1 MRKSPLRTREHAT
14 ASKGSGRK
22 PHNQKSRKFQPAK
35 NSGVPTLANE
45 EPDSDPEDDS
55 EDKEDADVESEE
67 PDSDPED
74 DLESKPD
81 EDCSSGTM
89 LRHRKQQGGRYIRK
103 KNVVQRTSSAKQVD
117 IEKSPPVKEVKFL
130 APAELG
136 AQKAFR
142 SDTPTEDYILSF
154 GLSKVGFDEK
164 RQRRVSRHL
173 SIRRFN
179 AFYGVPPV
187 TVRAIF
193 NDLKA
198 DCPSATLHYLLLALN
213 WLKLYST
220 EPVLSGRWKH
230 CDEHIRKMTK
240 EYARMMQSLM
250 ETKITFDGF
259 DPKEIYWISVDTVSF
274 RTQEFRL
281 DPSAD
286 WYDFKSNSSGLKY
299 EFACALRRPEIVWV
313 NGPKPC
319 GLAADSTMFRGGKK
333 DDDEGDLDTTALYHM
348 LPKGKKAIG
357 DSGYEGMPEKV
368 TITRDGQSKDLK
380 QFLGRAKNRQES
392 LHTRLKSFNCLYH
405 RFRHGKSTQN
415 KMELHKMCV
424 EAVCVI
430 VQYDMENGSPI
441 FDL

>member
-1 MRKSPLRTREHAT
+1 MRKSPLPTREHAT

-22 PHNQKSRKFQPAK
+22 PHDQKSQKFQPAK
-35 NSGVPTLANE
+35 NRGVPTLANE
-45 EPDSDPEDDS
+45 EPDSESDSEDDS
-55 EDKEDADVESEE
+55 EDKEDADV
-67 PDSDPED
+67 
-74 DLESKPD
+74 ESKPD

-103 KNVVQRTSSAKQVD
+103 KNVVQRTRSAKQVD
-117 IEKSPPVKEVKFL
+117 IEKSPPT
-130 APAELG
+130 ELG

-198 DCPSATLHYLLLALN
+198 DYPLATLHYLLLALN

-230 CDEHIRKMTK
+230 CDEHICKMTK

-259 DPKEIYWISVDTVSF
+259 DPKETYWISVDTVNF

-319 GLAADSTMFRGGKK
+319 GLSSDSTMFRGGKK
-333 DDDEGDLDTTALYHM
+333 DDEEGDLDTTALYHM
-348 LPKGKKAIG
+348 LPEGKKAIG

-405 RFRHGKSTQN
+405 RFCHGKSTQN

>member
-1 MRKSPLRTREHAT
+1 M
-14 ASKGSGRK
+14 
-22 PHNQKSRKFQPAK
+22 
-35 NSGVPTLANE
+35 PTLSHE
-45 EPDSDPEDDS
+45 EPDSESDLEDDS
-55 EDKEDADVESEE
+55 EDKEE
-67 PDSDPED
+67 
-74 DLESKPD
+74 
-81 EDCSSGTM
+81 
-89 LRHRKQQGGRYIRK
+89 
-103 KNVVQRTSSAKQVD
+103 VD
-117 IEKSPPVKEVKFL
+117 IEKSP
-130 APAELG
+130 PAELG

-142 SDTPTEDYILSF
+142 SDTPTEDYILFF

-198 DCPSATLHYLLLALN
+198 DYPSATLHYLLLALN

-230 CDEHIRKMTK
+230 YDEHIRKKTK

-259 DPKEIYWISVDTVSF
+259 DPEEIYWISVDTVNF

-281 DPSAD
+281 DPSAK

-319 GLAADSTMFRGGKK
+319 GLSSDSTMFRGGKK

>member
-1 MRKSPLRTREHAT
+1 MNKRQGSRYVRKSPLRTREHAT

-35 NSGVPTLANE
+35 NRGVPTLANE
-45 EPDSDPEDDS
+45 EPDSESDPEDDS
-55 EDKEDADVESEE
+55 EDKEDADV
-67 PDSDPED
+67 
-74 DLESKPD
+74 ESKPD

-103 KNVVQRTSSAKQVD
+103 KNVVQRTPSAKQVD

-319 GLAADSTMFRGGKK
+319 GLSSDSTMFRGGKK

-368 TITRDGQSKDLK
+368 TITRDGQSDDLK

>member
-35 NSGVPTLANE
+35 NRGVPTLANE
-45 EPDSDPEDDS
+45 EPDSESDSEDDS
-55 EDKEDADVESEE
+55 EDKEDADV
-67 PDSDPED
+67 
-74 DLESKPD
+74 ESKPD

-103 KNVVQRTSSAKQVD
+103 KNVVQRTRSAKQVD
-117 IEKSPPVKEVKFL
+117 IEKSPPT
-130 APAELG
+130 ELG

-198 DCPSATLHYLLLALN
+198 DYPSSTLHYLLLALN

-274 RTQEFRL
+274 
-281 DPSAD
+281 
-286 WYDFKSNSSGLKY
+286 
-299 EFACALRRPEIVWV
+299 
-313 NGPKPC
+313 
-319 GLAADSTMFRGGKK
+319 
-333 DDDEGDLDTTALYHM
+333 
-348 LPKGKKAIG
+348 
-357 DSGYEGMPEKV
+357 
-368 TITRDGQSKDLK
+368 
-380 QFLGRAKNRQES
+380 
-392 LHTRLKSFNCLYH
+392 
-405 RFRHGKSTQN
+405 
-415 KMELHKMCV
+415 
-424 EAVCVI
+424 
-430 VQYDMENGSPI
+430 
-441 FDL
+441 